1 MLPSALEMGASQL
14 LSVTKIEAPQPFSCV
29 SRIPILYDFRGSGL
43 VIRYSVNTALSA
55 NKCEHFHFSQPR
67 VLNL

>member
-14 LSVTKIEAPQPFSCV
+14 LSVTKIEAPQPFLCV
-29 SRIPILYDFRGSGL
+29 NSIPILYDFHGSAL

-55 NKCEHFHFSQPR
+55 NKCEHFYFSQPR